1 MNKLGYYVFK
11 NAGVKIDL
19 DNFNILPYDDTFGSD
34 SDVIN
39 LTDIPWWD
47 LADIT
52 DNFNESDKKVIAD
65 ILKRAHKIKKQSYSI
80 LKDTVKH
87 YQTFDVSNDMVIDL
101 MGYITD
107 KQNITLDLVLAILK
121 KHQTRL

>member
-39 LTDIPWWD
+39 LTDISWWD

-52 DNFNESDKKVIAD
+52 DNFNEPDKKVIAD
-65 ILKRAHKIKKQSYSI
+65 ILKLAHKIKKQAYSI

-87 YQTFDVSNDMVIDL
+87 YQNFDVSNDMVIDL

-107 KQNITLDLVLAILK
+107 KQNITLDLVLTILK